1 MHCGQNNL
9 CSLPY
14 APCGILKNDWLL
26 HDCSAFPCSSWAD
39 YISSGVLRYDARLKS
54 ALLNKLPIALISLL
68 IYIIISK
75 FWLLPGD
82 FFFFTSTSGA
92 ETVLS
97 RKQPCV
103 LNDTPLFLLLFGA
116 IRPLSPEWPVESQLL
131 GSSYCFT

>member
-75 FWLLPGD
+75 FLLLPGD
-82 FFFFTSTSGA
+82 FFFHKHIWSWDSFEQEATMCIKWHPSI
-92 ETVLS
+92 
-97 RKQPCV
+97 
-103 LNDTPLFLLLFGA
+103 PLAFGA